1 MPEIEMADGL
11 FARLFMAR
19 VVPDGGSGSVK
30 PHETFAAAPFY

>member
-1 MPEIEMADGL
+1 MAGIL

-30 PHETFAAAPFY
+30 PRETIASAPLC